1 VFAHKTACFSLWPMI
16 PPQILK
22 PNREEK
28 NIITLGYILFSSL
41 FESSDFFTF
50 FNAQKTENCIN
61 IYSYILKDP
70 CLDKFQIIFAFRFC
84 GGLFWAFSDADAIG
98 TERHRRRR
106 CRRRSDVKKT
116 EKEKATAEDATA
128 TDAAAVPLIMYVGK
142 PHRHRCRSTGK
153 VIKLLNNAAN
163 G

>member
-1 VFAHKTACFSLWPMI
+1 MFAHKTACFSLWPMI

-128 TDAAAVPLIMYVGK
+128 TDAKGTQ
-142 PHRHRCRSTGK
+142 HTGTPPPK
-153 VIKLLNNAAN
+153 MPPPQMPPPFL
-163 G
+163 